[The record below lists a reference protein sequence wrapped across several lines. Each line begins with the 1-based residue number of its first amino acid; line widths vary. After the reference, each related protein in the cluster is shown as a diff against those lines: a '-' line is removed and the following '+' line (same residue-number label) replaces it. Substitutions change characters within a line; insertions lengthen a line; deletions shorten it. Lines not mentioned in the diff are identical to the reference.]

1 MPLRLWTHL
10 YSSLEVGLRR
20 KSKIRCRS
28 SHGILAVI
36 VLANLP
42 SYIEGLTKESAITP
56 STKRSA
62 SRQQKRFQ
70 VENRIIFVSR
80 RNLDQLR
87 TSKLCCRLGIEDDFH
102 LLANIG
108 LAEKGLLASRTFHGR
123 RQSAKRFCLA
133 CMFLDKN

>member
-1 MPLRLWTHL
+1 M
-10 YSSLEVGLRR
+10 
-20 KSKIRCRS
+20 
-28 SHGILAVI
+28 

-42 SYIEGLTKESAITP
+42 SYVEGLTKESAITP
-56 STKRSA
+56 STKCSA

-70 VENRIIFVSR
+70 VENRIVFVSR

-87 TSKLCCRLGIEDDFH
+87 TSKLCCRLGVEDDFH

-123 RQSAKRFCLA
+123 RQSDKRFCLA